1 MLTIHRNNVRKNLR
15 SFFDKEAPTMWK
27 WELVRMPSA
36 ITALDGEWVWVRTY
50 VVRQSPGIKPKQ
62 LDK

>member
-1 MLTIHRNNVRKNLR
+1 
-15 SFFDKEAPTMWK
+15 MWE

-36 ITALDGEWVWVRTY
+36 ITALDGELVWVRTY
-50 VVRQSPGIKPKQ
+50 VVRQSQIIRPKQ